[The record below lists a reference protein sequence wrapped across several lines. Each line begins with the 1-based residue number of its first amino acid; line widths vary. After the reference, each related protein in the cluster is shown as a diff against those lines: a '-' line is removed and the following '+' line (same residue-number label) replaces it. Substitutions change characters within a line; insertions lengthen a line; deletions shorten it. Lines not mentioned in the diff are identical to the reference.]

1 MIKENKGI
9 KLGLGV
15 GALLAAVGGICYA
28 VYKWEQ
34 ESSKSEP
41 EPQVLGDQSKAS

>member
-1 MIKENKGI
+1 MFKENKGL

-15 GALLAAVGGICYA
+15 GALLAGVGGICYA

-34 ESSKSEP
+34 GNSNAQP
-41 EPQVLGDQSKAS
+41 EAQAFGDQSKAS

>member
-1 MIKENKGI
+1 MFKENKGL

-15 GALLAAVGGICYA
+15 GALLAGVGGICYA

-34 ESSKSEP
+34 DNSKSQP
-41 EPQVLGDQSKAS
+41 EAQALGDQSKAS